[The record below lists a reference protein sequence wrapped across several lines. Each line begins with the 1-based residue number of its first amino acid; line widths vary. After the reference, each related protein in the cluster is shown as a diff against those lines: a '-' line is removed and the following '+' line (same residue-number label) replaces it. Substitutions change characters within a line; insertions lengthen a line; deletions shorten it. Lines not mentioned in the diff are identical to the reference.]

1 MDLNI
6 GRSNKI
12 VLHTQFGELD
22 LQSVVNGINVLLGTT
37 EKSAFEVWNKNLVH
51 EWLVSL
57 GLAERDVTTI
67 YSLNDEKLKEIKNMV
82 LAKLENKQLMS
93 FSNLIQLMKEDSI
106 KAICPKEMGNMAIS
120 LQDMERVSDF
130 SMKLNL
136 SGFLFHVKKVE
147 NKWLTLEI
155 KIENKDKNLFIK
167 NIGNDLIEVHSDT
180 EEFKV
185 LITKYIE

>member
-22 LQSVVNGINVLLGTT
+22 LQSVVNGINLLLGTT
-37 EKSAFEVWNKNLVH
+37 KTSPFEVWNKNVVH

-57 GLAERDVTTI
+57 GLAERQLTII
-67 YSLNDEKLKEIKNMV
+67 YSLDDEKLKEIKTMV

-106 KAICPKEMGNMAIS
+106 KAICPKEMSNIGIS

-130 SMKLNL
+130 SMKFNIN
-136 SGFLFHVKKVE
+136 GFFFNVKKVDS
-147 NKWLTLEI
+147 KLMTFEI
-155 KIENKDKNLFIK
+155 KIENNKNLFIK
-167 NIGNDLIEVHSDT
+167 SIGNDLIEVNSDN
-180 EEFKV
+180 EEFKY
-185 LITKYIE
+185 LISKYTE